1 MSRGAA
7 RYEVVAIR
15 YGWAPS
21 RKSELYYRY
30 GAYGEPDAPQAMD
43 FYFYVLRDG
52 RRTVLVDT
60 GFRPE
65 AAEARTRRFCTTP
78 PLEALA
84 RLGVK
89 PDGVSEL
96 LVTHFHWDHIGNL
109 EHFSGA
115 ELRIP
120 AAEVEFWSDPVSR
133 NPQFREHVD
142 ADDIASV
149 LSAHRTGR
157 ARAVGADELVAPG
170 IRAITVG
177 GHAAGQQILIV
188 DTDRGP
194 VVLASDAAHLYE
206 ELALRRPF
214 AIAVDIR
221 QMYEAY
227 DLLRSME
234 ADGAIVVPGHDPAVT
249 ERFPTVGG
257 EADGIAYQLA

>member
-1 MSRGAA
+1 M
-7 RYEVVAIR
+7 
-15 YGWAPS
+15 
-21 RKSELYYRY
+21 
-30 GAYGEPDAPQAMD
+30 
-43 FYFYVLRDG
+43 
-52 RRTVLVDT
+52 
-60 GFRPE
+60 
-65 AAEARTRRFCTTP
+65 
-78 PLEALA
+78 
-84 RLGVK
+84 
-89 PDGVSEL
+89 
-96 LVTHFHWDHIGNL
+96 
-109 EHFSGA
+109 
-115 ELRIP
+115 
-120 AAEVEFWSDPVSR
+120 
-133 NPQFREHVD
+133 
-142 ADDIASV
+142 
-149 LSAHRTGR
+149 
-157 ARAVGADELVAPG
+157 APG